1 MEQEPNTRVQRRDI
15 EDSDEMIYVKMDT
28 FGVTSAKHKFP
39 ILRTTEVG
47 FCVAVALWDP
57 KSKIAGLVHISS
69 AMDKGLEEPQRD
81 ILNML
86 NTMQRNGVS
95 SEETHRINAHVL
107 GGHYLDDLGDIVV
120 EKLKKLG
127 IVNIMSN
134 ERAVSFAFNLAI
146 DARTGEVFNL
156 VNLKPLA
163 PEMRHGTIRPKGGAV
178 LTSDSRILS

>member
-1 MEQEPNTRVQRRDI
+1 MEQESNAGVQRRDI

-39 ILRTTEVG
+39 MLRTTEVG

-57 KSKIAGLVHISS
+57 KSKIAGLVHIGS
-69 AMDKGLEEPQRD
+69 AMDKGLEEPQQD

-86 NTMQRNGVS
+86 NIMQRNGAS
-95 SEETHRINAHVL
+95 NETICRMNAHVI
-107 GGHYLDDLGDIVV
+107 GGYYRDNLGDIIV

-127 IVNIMSN
+127 IVNILSN
-134 ERAVSFAFNLAI
+134 ERGITSAFNLAI

-178 LTSDSRILS
+178 LTSDSRTLS

>member
-1 MEQEPNTRVQRRDI
+1 MEQESNAGVQRRDT

-39 ILRTTEVG
+39 MLRTTEVG
-47 FCVAVALWDP
+47 FCVAVVLWDP

-69 AMDKGLEEPQRD
+69 AMDKGLEEPQQD

-86 NTMQRNGVS
+86 NTMQRDGVS
-95 SEETHRINAHVL
+95 NDTTHRINAHIL
-107 GGHYLDDLGDIVV
+107 GGYYQDNLGEIVV

-127 IVNIMSN
+127 IVNILSN
-134 ERAVSFAFNLAI
+134 ERAIVSAFNLAI

-163 PEMRHGTIRPKGGAV
+163 SEMKHGTIRPKGGAV
-178 LTSDSRILS
+178 LTSDSRTLS